1 LLPGRKWFAKY
12 YNSAVAIP
20 SPEFNTICDVAKEN
34 NVFLS
39 IGIVE
44 KEGGTLYCTSIL
56 LDRKGD
62 LVSSHRKVR
71 ISQPQT
77 RLKMGKL
84 TRES

>member
-1 LLPGRKWFAKY
+1 LPGRKWFAKY

-20 SPEFNTICDVAKEN
+20 SPEFNIICDVAKEN

-39 IGIVE
+39 IGIIE

-62 LVSSHRKVR
+62 LASSHRKVR
-71 ISQPQT
+71 IYQPQT
-77 RLKMGKL
+77 RLKVGKL